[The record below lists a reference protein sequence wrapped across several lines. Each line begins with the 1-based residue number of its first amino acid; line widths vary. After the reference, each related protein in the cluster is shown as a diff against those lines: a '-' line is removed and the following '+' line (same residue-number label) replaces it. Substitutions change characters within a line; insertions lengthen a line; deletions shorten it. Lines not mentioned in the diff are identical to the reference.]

1 MDTKEIKIIA
11 FDADDTLWQNEVF
24 FREAEDKFAELM
36 APYMGKEQS
45 INVLFSNEMKHL
57 HLYGYGIK
65 GFMLSMVE
73 TAMDI
78 SKGTISAEKIYEIL
92 EIGRRMMNK
101 PVELLDDVESIFNQ
115 LNGKY
120 RIILA
125 TKGDLID
132 QERKLY
138 KSGLEKH
145 FHHVEVMSE
154 KKEGD
159 YRKLIRHLDIEPH
172 EFLMV
177 GNSMKSDIIPVL
189 NIGGKAIHIPH
200 EITWQHELVEDGQE
214 VKASYHQLDRLSDIV
229 PVLR

>member
-1 MDTKEIKIIA
+1 VIA

-24 FREAEDKFAELM
+24 FREAEDRFAALM
-36 APYMGKEQS
+36 APFMPKEES

-57 HLYGYGIK
+57 RLYGYGIK

-78 SKGTISAEKIYEIL
+78 SKGSIGAEAIYEIL

-101 PVELLDDVESIFNQ
+101 PVELLDDVESIFNR
-115 LNGKY
+115 LNGRY
-120 RIILA
+120 RLILA

-154 KKEGD
+154 KKEDD

-200 EITWQHELVEDGQE
+200 EITWQHEMVEDGHV
-214 VKASYHQLDRLSDIV
+214 VKASYHQFEKLSDILS
-229 PVLR
+229 VLS